1 MTDHDD
7 NTPEQSAEEDEHTKP
22 TVRIDDDELAD
33 IVSEQKKAKPKG
45 RGRGKRPS
53 LASDDSED
61 ETEGPVIELPPVRK
75 ADVDESADGPV
86 IELPPIRKADVD
98 ESEDGPVIAL
108 PPSNKA
114 DADAQPSRAK
124 RADDDDD
131 DDDDPFGA
139 DIDALDDD
147 SSDDSSDDGATGNSE
162 DEAPKDPPEIDE
174 SLIDKDALWVV
185 RRLRAKGYEAYLTG
199 GCVRDVLLGREPKD
213 FDVATAATP
222 NQVRSVFRNCRLV
235 GRRFRLAHVYFPGN
249 KVIETATFRANPLDS
264 HEEDELPEDLL
275 LERDNVFGNI
285 EEDARR
291 RDLTIN
297 GLFYDP
303 LAGKV
308 IDFVQGRED
317 IDARLIRTIGDPQ
330 IRFQEDPVR
339 IIRAIKF
346 ATRLEF
352 GIEKETL
359 QAMKDQVG
367 ELARCSPP
375 RLQEEI
381 VRLLTSGHAA
391 RAMEMCA
398 DVGVFQVLMAELN
411 QGLSVELA
419 PAPVEQPAEPAA
431 EQAADQA
438 PAAEAGADDGDTKK
452 ADAQSDGDG
461 NAPVTAASDDDN
473 APAGGEDATA
483 DANAEAVQAPTEG
496 APAGGESSDDEQR
509 AKTKIV
515 PVPSTPP
522 PPPAAPED
530 RNARLATLLKTL
542 DEVKERGAEI
552 TSAVAFAT
560 LLLPVWEAYL
570 LSDQDEEKWLEDLT
584 TAWGERL
591 RLTRRDKDSL
601 SILYGGLEQLSPP
614 NRHGSKA
621 RHLVGRPW
629 FREALLLYVISKHA
643 SGESLDDVAKW
654 KAIANHYQKPY
665 AALRPGEREP
675 RPRRT
680 RRSRGGSGGGG
691 GRGRGRGRGR

>member
-7 NTPEQSAEEDEHTKP
+7 NTPEAAAEDDEHTKP

-33 IVSEQKKAKPKG
+33 IVSERKKAKPRG

-53 LASDDSED
+53 LASDENEGEEES
-61 ETEGPVIELPPVRK
+61 GPVIELPPVRK
-75 ADVDESADGPV
+75 ADVDESEDGPV
-86 IELPPIRKADVD
+86 ITLPPVRKADVD

-108 PPSNKA
+108 PPTNKA
-114 DADAQPSRAK
+114 DAEAEAKPSR
-124 RADDDDD
+124 RPSDDDDE

-147 SSDDSSDDGATGNSE
+147 SDDDSEDGDAAAA
-162 DEAPKDPPEIDE
+162 EAPKDPPEIDE
-174 SLIDKDALWVV
+174 ALIDKDALWVV

-249 KVIETATFRANPLDS
+249 KVIETATFRANPLEAHD
-264 HEEDELPEDLL
+264 DDDLPEDLL

-346 ATRLEF
+346 ATRLQF
-352 GIEKETL
+352 DIEKETL

-398 DVGVFQVLMAELN
+398 DIGVFQVLMAELN
-411 QGLSVELA
+411 EGLSIELA
-419 PAPVEQPAEPAA
+419 PAPVEPAA
-431 EQAADQA
+431 SVEANADGNNSGKSEGAPEASADENTEAA
-438 PAAEAGADDGDTKK
+438 AAKEGN
-452 ADAQSDGDG
+452 ADA
-461 NAPVTAASDDDN
+461 AVASDDDSTAAAEEDAAATDAEKGAEN
-473 APAGGEDATA
+473 AAEGESAPAK
-483 DANAEAVQAPTEG
+483 
-496 APAGGESSDDEQR
+496 SDDEQR
-509 AKTKIV
+509 AETKVV

-522 PPPAAPED
+522 PPPASPED
-530 RNARLATLLKTL
+530 RNARLMTLLKTL
-542 DEVKERGAEI
+542 DGVKERGAEI

-560 LLLPVWEAYL
+560 LLLPVWEAYV

-601 SILYGGLEQLSPP
+601 SILYGGLEQLSPS

-629 FREALLLYVISKHA
+629 FREAMLLYVISKHA
-643 SGESLDDVAKW
+643 AGEALDDVAKW

-665 AALRPGEREP
+665 VALRPGEREP